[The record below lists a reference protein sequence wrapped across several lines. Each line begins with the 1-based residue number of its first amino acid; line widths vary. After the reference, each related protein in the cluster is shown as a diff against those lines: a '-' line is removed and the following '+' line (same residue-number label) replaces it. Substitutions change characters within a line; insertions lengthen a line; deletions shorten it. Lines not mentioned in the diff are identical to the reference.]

1 MFIVILLLS
10 LILAFLIAYTMNMQG
25 TTLALGRL
33 LVSKSV
39 QDAGTGVQDA
49 ITPKSQTVRNIGLLA
64 LLVIVFG
71 LTTYAYAWY
80 HGLWVLVASFLASYI
95 LTPIIGIKAGS
106 PRLVAAIASDMK
118 RRHQNFL
125 SASDTVQAQAIEE
138 LIDRLEQLSSEDILH
153 EARR

>member
-10 LILAFLIAYTMNMQG
+10 LILAFLIAYTMNIQG

-39 QDAGTGVQDA
+39 QDPGSGVQDA
-49 ITPKSQTVRNIGLLA
+49 ITPKSQTVRNIALLA
-64 LLVIVFG
+64 LLVIVIG

-80 HGLWVLVASFLASYI
+80 HGLWVLAASFLASYI
-95 LTPIIGIKAGS
+95 LTPIAGIKAGS
-106 PRLVAAIASDMK
+106 PRLVAAIVSDMN

-125 SASDTVQAQAIEE
+125 NAGDTSRTQAIDE

-153 EARR
+153 EAHR

>member
-1 MFIVILLLS
+1 
-10 LILAFLIAYTMNMQG
+10 MNMQG

-39 QDAGTGVQDA
+39 EDPGSGVQDS
-49 ITPKSQTVRNIGLLA
+49 ITPKSQTVRNIALFA
-64 LLVIVFG
+64 LLVTVFG

-80 HGLWVLVASFLASYI
+80 HGLWVLVASFLVSYI

-125 SASDTVQAQAIEE
+125 NAGDTLQAQAIGE
-138 LIDRLEQLSSEDILH
+138 LINRLEQMSLEDILD
-153 EARR
+153 ETRR

>member
-1 MFIVILLLS
+1 MFILILLLS
-10 LILAFLIAYTMNMQG
+10 IILAILIAYTMNMQG

-39 QDAGTGVQDA
+39 QDPGLGVQDA
-49 ITPKSQTVRNIGLLA
+49 ITPKSQTVRNITLIS

-71 LTTYAYAWY
+71 LTTYSYAWY
-80 HGLWVLVASFLASYI
+80 HGLWVLVAALIASYI
-95 LTPIIGIKAGS
+95 LTPIMGLRAGS
-106 PRLVAAIASDMK
+106 PRLVAAILRNMK

-125 SASDTVQAQAIEE
+125 MADDTLRAHAIGD
-138 LIDRLEQLSSEDILH
+138 LIDRLEQLNSEDISH